1 MSAPGGLIVSGSGRD
16 PCRIAE
22 VGIACALGRSLDAVW
37 PRLVAG
43 DTAAMAPAQ
52 ASARAYGRVEGELP
66 FSQAALAPLACRN
79 YRLAQLVFEQ
89 IAAQVAAARRR
100 FGAPR
105 LAVVVG
111 TSTSGI
117 SDAEDAFRARSRTGQ
132 LAGEFALAQLEHG
145 GLAEFVAHLAGAQG
159 PAYTISTACSSGAKA
174 LASAR
179 ALLELDLCDA
189 VVAGGVDS
197 ACALTER
204 GFASLQAVSAGL
216 TNPMSRNRDGLT
228 LGEGGAL
235 FLLLRELGGIQLAG
249 AGESSD
255 AHHMSAPEPNG
266 QGFEACMRAALADAA
281 LEPAEI
287 AYVNLHG
294 TGTPQND
301 RVESAAVL
309 RVFGSGVPCSSTKP
323 LVGHALGASGAL
335 EAAFCWLLMS
345 RRQGESLRL
354 PPHRWD
360 GCSDPDVAPLRL
372 VKDGESV
379 LAPAP
384 AALLSNSF
392 GFGGSNCALVFRE
405 AS

>member
-1 MSAPGGLIVSGSGRD
+1 VSAGRD

-22 VGIACALGRSLDAVW
+22 AGIACALGRSLDAVW
-37 PRLVAG
+37 PRLAAG
-43 DTAAMAPAQ
+43 DTAAMAPA
-52 ASARAYGRVEGELP
+52 SPDLRPYGRVEGALP
-66 FSQAALAPLACRN
+66 AIPAALAPLACRN
-79 YRLAQLVFEQ
+79 NQLALLVFAQ
-89 IAAQVAAARRR
+89 IADAVAAVRRR
-100 FGAPR
+100 VGAPR

-117 SDAEDAFRARSRTGQ
+117 SDAEEAFRERARSGR
-132 LAGEFALAQLEHG
+132 LSPEFALAQLEHG
-145 GLAEFVAHLAGAQG
+145 GLAEFLAHVAGAQG
-159 PAYTISTACSSGAKA
+159 PAFTVSTACSSGAKA

-179 ALLELDLCDA
+179 ALLELGLCDA
-189 VVAGGVDS
+189 VVAGAVDS
-197 ACALTER
+197 ACALTTR

-235 FLLLRELGGIQLAG
+235 FVLLREPGGIQLAG
-249 AGESSD
+249 AGETSD

-266 QGFEACMRAALADAA
+266 QGFEACMRDALADAA
-281 LEPAEI
+281 LEPGEI
-287 AYVNLHG
+287 AYLNLHG
-294 TGTPQND
+294 TGTPHND

-309 RVFGSGVPCSSTKP
+309 RVFGAGVPCSSTKP

-335 EAAFCWLLMS
+335 EAAFCWLLLS
-345 RRQGESLRL
+345 RRRGGALRL

-360 GCSDPDVAPLRL
+360 GCSDPDVAPIRL

-379 LAPAP
+379 DAPPP

-392 GFGGSNCALVFRE
+392 GFGGSNCALVLRE
-405 AS
+405 AP

>member
-1 MSAPGGLIVSGSGRD
+1 VSAPPRD
-16 PCRIAE
+16 PCRIADA
-22 VGIACALGRSLDAVW
+22 GIACALGRSLAQVW
-37 PRLVAG
+37 PRLCAG
-43 DTAAMAPAQ
+43 DTSAMAPAN
-52 ASARAYGRVEGELP
+52 ASVRAYGRVEGELP
-66 FSQAALAPLACRN
+66 EIPAALARLACRN
-79 YRLAQLVFEQ
+79 NRLALLAFEQ
-89 IAAQVAAARRR
+89 IAAPVAAARRR
-100 FGAPR
+100 VGAPR

-117 SDAEDAFRARSRTGQ
+117 SDAEEAFRERARSGR
-132 LAGEFALAQLEHG
+132 LSAGFTLAQLEHG
-145 GLAEFVAHLAGAQG
+145 GLAEFVAHVAGAQG

-189 VVAGGVDS
+189 VVAGAVDS

-235 FLLLRELGGIQLAG
+235 FLLLREPAGVQLIG

-266 QGFEACMRAALADAA
+266 QGFEACMRDALADAA
-281 LEPAEI
+281 LEPGEI

-301 RVESAAVL
+301 RVESRAVA
-309 RVFGSGVPCSSTKP
+309 RVFGSDVPCSSTKP

-335 EAAFCWLLMS
+335 EAAFCWLVLTQ
-345 RRQGESLRL
+345 RQGLALRL

-379 LAPAP
+379 SAPAP

-392 GFGGSNCALVFRE
+392 GFGGSNCALVLGE
-405 AS
+405 AR

>member
-1 MSAPGGLIVSGSGRD
+1 VSAAPRD
-16 PCRIAE
+16 PCRIADA
-22 VGIACALGRSLDAVW
+22 GIACALGRSLQEVW
-37 PRLVAG
+37 PRLCAG
-43 DTAAMAPAQ
+43 DTSAMAPAQ
-52 ASARAYGRVEGELP
+52 GAARAYGRVDGELP
-66 FSQAALAPLACRN
+66 EISPALARLACRN
-79 YRLAQLVFEQ
+79 NRLAQLAFAQ
-89 IAAQVAAARRR
+89 IAAPVAAARAR
-100 FGAPR
+100 FGAAR

-117 SDAEDAFRARSRTGQ
+117 ADAEDAFRERARSGR
-132 LAGEFALAQLEHG
+132 LSARFALAQLEHG
-145 GLAEFVAHLAGAQG
+145 GLAEFVAHAAGAQG

-189 VVAGGVDS
+189 VVAGAVDS

-204 GFASLQAVSAGL
+204 GFGSLQAVSAGL

-235 FLLLRELGGIQLAG
+235 FLLLREAGGIQLAG

-266 QGFEACMRAALADAA
+266 QGFEACIRDALAAAA
-281 LEPAEI
+281 LETGEI

-301 RVESAAVL
+301 RAESAAVA
-309 RVFGSGVPCSSTKP
+309 RVFGSDVPCSSTKP
-323 LVGHALGASGAL
+323 LIGHALGASGAL
-335 EAAFCWLLMS
+335 EAAFCWLVLAQ
-345 RRQGESLRL
+345 RQGGALRL

-360 GCSDPDVAPLRL
+360 GCVDPEVAPLRL

-379 LAPAP
+379 AAPAP

-392 GFGGSNCALVFRE
+392 GFGGSNCALVLRE
-405 AS
+405 AR